1 MFQLIV
7 AVISIALVAALALAS
22 IFYGGEAFTRGQL
35 KAQVTTMINQAQQ
48 ISGAN
53 TLYKTDKSVDAT
65 DIFADLVDGPVK
77 YLTAD
82 ITPPQKITGTGSV
95 WGIDTATDVV
105 YVTID
110 ATANANGKVSEA
122 IEESDVGTVSAATGA
137 AFYYFPL

>member
-53 TLYKTDKSVDAT
+53 TLYKTDNGGNDAET
-65 DIFADLVDGPVK
+65 VAELVAPASGVK

-82 ITPPQKITGTGSV
+82 ITPPSKIASGA
-95 WGIDTATDVV
+95 WGIDTGLDLV
-105 YVTID
+105 YVKISTD
-110 ATANANGKVSEA
+110 ADLTKVTDA
-122 IEESDVGTVSAATGA
+122 VNDADVGNVQNGA
-137 AFYYFPL
+137 YYFPL

>member
-53 TLYKTDKSVDAT
+53 TLYKNDKGGTDAT
-65 DIFADLVDGPVK
+65 DIQVDLVDGTVK
-77 YLTAD
+77 YLTTD
-82 ITPPQKITGTGSV
+82 ITPPQKITGASSA
-95 WGIDTATDVV
+95 WGIDVAAGNV

-110 ATANANGKVSEA
+110 PVADAQGKVTEA
-122 IEESDVGTVSAATGA
+122 VDEADVGEVSNG
-137 AFYYFPL
+137 FYYFPL